1 MGDVDDTTHK
11 QQTQT
16 RRYDVA
22 AAADDEVHKNS
33 LRQPTPKLRRRE
45 PQAERERERRDTHR
59 SSHTRRSNDESE
71 RRTESRGSS
80 RIVTRKQQLSLT
92 HTHREKEKKEGET
105 THTQTREQQQQQHKK
120 QKQKSS
126 RRRART
132 PTSKAAPETHTD
144 STMQASNEPYYLRR
158 DLHDKAP
165 DELISRSPLS
175 LSLSLDLSVARSLAR
190 AARVASLCGLFA
202 CGGLQPHRHH
212 LSSYVLVSVR
222 VVTRPCRS
230 RGSRHRRD
238 VATRA
243 TTTMTAWMRRSSRS

>member
-1 MGDVDDTTHK
+1 MIQHTNNKHTRS
-11 QQTQT
+11 

-132 PTSKAAPETHTD
+132 PTSKAPAPIARCRLPTSLTICAETCMIKHPT
-144 STMQASNEPYYLRR
+144 
-158 DLHDKAP
+158 
-165 DELISRSPLS
+165 
-175 LSLSLDLSVARSLAR
+175 SLSLDRLLRSLSISRLLARSLAR

>member
-1 MGDVDDTTHK
+1 MIQHTNNKHTRS
-11 QQTQT
+11 

-132 PTSKAAPETHTD
+132 PTSKAPAPIARCRLPTSLTICAETCMIKHPTSLSLD
-144 STMQASNEPYYLRR
+144 RLF
-158 DLHDKAP
+158 
-165 DELISRSPLS
+165 LS
-175 LSLSLDLSVARSLAR
+175 LSLSISRLLALSLVLLVLLRYVGSSPAAACNRIDTICRRMSSFRFELLLGRAGREVLDTV
-190 AARVASLCGLFA
+190 GTW
-202 CGGLQPHRHH
+202 QQE
-212 LSSYVLVSVR
+212 
-222 VVTRPCRS
+222 
-230 RGSRHRRD
+230 RR
-238 VATRA
+238 R
-243 TTTMTAWMRRSSRS
+243 